1 MLIPQELQLSQKWDI
16 DSGANR
22 DCQFSQRN
30 IFSESIEQMYLKKP
44 PSQYK
49 RMLLLIKTAESR
61 YKNIFF
67 ILYSLI
73 GQ

>member
-1 MLIPQELQLSQKWDI
+1 MLIPQELQLSHI

>member
-1 MLIPQELQLSQKWDI
+1 MLIPQELQLSRDI